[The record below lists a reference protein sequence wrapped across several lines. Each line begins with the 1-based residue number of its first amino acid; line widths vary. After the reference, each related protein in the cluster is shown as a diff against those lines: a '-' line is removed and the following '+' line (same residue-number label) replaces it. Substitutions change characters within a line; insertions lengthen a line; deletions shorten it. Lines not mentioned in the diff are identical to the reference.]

1 VGLLTTLGLSGPSF
15 AQQPPVVYVA
25 PIEGIID
32 LGLAPFVQ
40 RVLNEATDA
49 GAAAV
54 IFELN
59 TLGGR
64 VDAALK
70 TGWGRVGQRLL
81 HFDRQES
88 QKSKVSESM
97 WSLKEISSKRECRSW

>member
-1 VGLLTTLGLSGPSF
+1 VKQISYNWDLGVDKRFMRSAISRWVGRLSIIGMGLLTALGLNGPSF

-25 PIEGIID
+25 PVEGIID

-54 IFELN
+54 IFEIN
-59 TLGGR
+59 TFGG
-64 VDAALK
+64 
-70 TGWGRVGQRLL
+70 GWTRLFL
-81 HFDRQES
+81 SAMF
-88 QKSKVSESM
+88 
-97 WSLKEISSKRECRSW
+97 C